1 MSAGHLD
8 RHLMSDRRIQVFHA
22 VAKHLSF
29 TKAAEALFMSQPAV
43 TFQIRQ
49 LEEQLDTRLFDRTP
63 GGVTLTPA
71 GAVALEYADRIL
83 AMSGELKTRLKE
95 MSGRIGGQLA
105 IGASTAY
112 ADALLPEVLVAFKAH
127 YPAVVPRLVVAN
139 SETVQARLL
148 ERAFDIG
155 FIEGESQHPALTN
168 EVCCEAELEFV
179 CGPSHPLA
187 GEPCATPESLTRHP
201 YVSREAGSGTR
212 QAVDRYLQDAGISPG
227 VLQVVMEVSSPD
239 AVRALVA
246 AGVGFSILSRSS
258 VAREVRLGELRALP
272 LGPRLMRPLSV
283 VYPRERIHSRLI
295 NSFLGF
301 AKERIAAAAVPG
313 VDGASRSRERPAA
326 AIRPTPRLEPVGGR
340 SAVPLG
346 PRSSR

>member
-1 MSAGHLD
+1 
-8 RHLMSDRRIQVFHA
+8 MSDRRIQVFHA
-22 VAKHLSF
+22 VARHLSF
-29 TKAAEALFMSQPAV
+29 TKAAEVLFMSQPAV

-49 LEEQLDTRLFDRTP
+49 LEEELDTRLFDRSP

-112 ADALLPEVLVAFKAH
+112 ADVLMPQVLVAFKAR

-139 SETVQARLL
+139 SETVQLKLL

-155 FIEGESQHPALTN
+155 FIEGDSRQPALTA
-168 EVCCEAELEFV
+168 EPCCDDELEVV
-179 CGPSHPLA
+179 CAPSHPLA
-187 GEPCATPESLTRHP
+187 AAPVATPESLTRHA
-201 YVSREAGSGTR
+201 YVSREPGSGTR

-239 AVRALVA
+239 AVKALVT
-246 AGVGFSILSRSS
+246 AGIGFSIMSWTNVL
-258 VAREVRLGELRALP
+258 REVKLGELRKIP
-272 LGPRLMRPLSV
+272 LAPRLVRPLSV
-283 VYPRERIHSRLI
+283 VYPKERIHSRLI

-301 AKERIAAAAVPG
+301 AKERIAAIRAPADAPAAVPAEA
-313 VDGASRSRERPAA
+313 VAAARPASRPARA
-326 AIRPTPRLEPVGGR
+326 ER

-346 PRSSR
+346 PRS

>member
-1 MSAGHLD
+1 MAARQLA
-8 RHLMSDRRIQVFHA
+8 RQPMSDRRIQVFHA

-29 TKAAEALFMSQPAV
+29 TRAAEALFMSQPAV

-49 LEEQLDTRLFDRTP
+49 LEEELDTRLFDRTP
-63 GGVTLTPA
+63 GGITLTPA

-105 IGASTAY
+105 IGASTVY
-112 ADALLPEVLVAFKAH
+112 ADLLLPQVLVAFKSR

-155 FIEGESQHPALTN
+155 FIDGDSPHPALTT
-168 EVCCEAELEFV
+168 EACCDDELQVVCA
-179 CGPSHPLA
+179 PAHPLA
-187 GEPCATPESLTRHP
+187 REAFATAESLTRHP
-201 YVSREAGSGTR
+201 YVSREAGSGTG
-212 QAVDRYLQDAGISPG
+212 QALDRYLQGAGISPG

-239 AVRALVA
+239 AVKAVVG
-246 AGVGFSILSRSS
+246 AGIGFSVMSWAS
-258 VAREVRLGELRALP
+258 VVRELKLGELRRVP
-272 LGPRLMRPLSV
+272 LAPPLLRRLLV
-283 VYPRERIHSRLI
+283 IYPNERIHSRLV

-301 AKERIAAAAVPG
+301 AKEHIA
-313 VDGASRSRERPAA
+313 
-326 AIRPTPRLEPVGGR
+326 
-340 SAVPLG
+340 
-346 PRSSR
+346 

>member
-1 MSAGHLD
+1 
-8 RHLMSDRRIQVFHA
+8 MSDRRIQVFHA

-49 LEEQLDTRLFDRTP
+49 LEEELDTRLFDRTP
-63 GGVTLTPA
+63 GGITLTPA

-95 MSGRIGGQLA
+95 MSGRIGGQLL
-105 IGASTAY
+105 IGASTVY
-112 ADALLPEVLVAFKAH
+112 ADLLLPQVLVAFKSH
-127 YPAVVPRLVVAN
+127 HPAVVPRLVVAN
-139 SETVQARLL
+139 SETVQVRLL

-155 FIEGESQHPALTN
+155 FIEGDSQQPALTT
-168 EVCCEAELEFV
+168 EVCCNDELHVV
-179 CGPSHPLA
+179 CAPSHPLA
-187 GEPCATPESLTRHP
+187 REAVTTAESLTRHP

-239 AVRALVA
+239 AVKALVA
-246 AGVGFSILSRSS
+246 AGVGFSIMSWAN
-258 VAREVRLGELRALP
+258 VVREVKLGELRKLP
-272 LGPRLMRPLSV
+272 LAPRLLRPLSV
-283 VYPRERIHSRLI
+283 VYPKERIHSRLI

-301 AKERIAAAAVPG
+301 AKERIAAMRP
-313 VDGASRSRERPAA
+313 VDESKPSPAHPLEAKPEARPERANA
-326 AIRPTPRLEPVGGR
+326 R
-340 SAVPLG
+340 SAAQLG
-346 PRSSR
+346 PRSLR